1 MCLSD
6 YLFRKTISKV
16 YPAMF
21 VDSVTELAFD
31 DITPEDPDFSFIQ
44 GQSRIFEVC
53 VLILQ
58 LVSMYDFLLAY
69 HVYRIW
75 ILQAWQKLDL
85 LKAGFQDVVIDRCL
99 QTKTMAH
106 FTSPLKGMH

>member
-1 MCLSD
+1 MWRYLCLSD

-69 HVYRIW
+69 HV
-75 ILQAWQKLDL
+75 
-85 LKAGFQDVVIDRCL
+85 
-99 QTKTMAH
+99 
-106 FTSPLKGMH
+106 

>member
-1 MCLSD
+1 
-6 YLFRKTISKV
+6 
-16 YPAMF
+16 MF

-69 HVYRIW
+69 HV
-75 ILQAWQKLDL
+75 
-85 LKAGFQDVVIDRCL
+85 
-99 QTKTMAH
+99 
-106 FTSPLKGMH
+106 